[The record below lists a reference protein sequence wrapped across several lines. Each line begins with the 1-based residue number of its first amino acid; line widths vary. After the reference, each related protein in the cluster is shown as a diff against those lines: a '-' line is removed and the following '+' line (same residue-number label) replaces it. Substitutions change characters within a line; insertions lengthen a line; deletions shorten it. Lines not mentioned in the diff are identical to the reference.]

1 MFDTPFI
8 LLLLALNGL
17 TCAVAYLI
25 GHKVGLRD
33 GFAYARRVKIMAA
46 NANR

>member
-25 GHKVGLRD
+25 GHKAGLRD
-33 GFAYARRVKIMAA
+33 GFNHARRARIMSSHAD
-46 NANR
+46 R